1 MMNMLYKTLDSLNIK
16 KRCDEYN
23 VTLWGCP
30 QFLFVLM
37 GVIIIMSIMGTDFVA
52 RKYTEP
58 EVAAL
63 IVIAITVFLL
73 IIGHA
78 IVTSFEKIALT
89 SRAKSEFISVVS
101 HELRNPLSD
110 IKWQINMLTDKEM
123 NLSEKDRRESIE
135 IIEGQNRKML
145 HMVNSMLE
153 IHKVQEGVFD
163 FRPENFSLLE
173 LASSVIEGYK
183 SLAKKHNAKFK
194 LNVIDGSFMVFADR
208 KKIQVVIEHFIDNA
222 LKYGK
227 DGGEVAISL
236 DKKTRKIKLSVKD
249 QGVGIPKEDV
259 RKIFSRFF
267 RAHNVLR
274 YKIEG
279 IGLGLYMARS
289 IIEESGGRISFD
301 SQEGGGSTFWFT
313 LPVAKSIGSAN
324 S

>member
-1 MMNMLYKTLDSLNIK
+1 MNILYKALNSLNIK

-23 VTLWGCP
+23 VNLWGCP
-30 QFLFVLM
+30 QFLFVIM
-37 GVIIIMSIMGTDFVA
+37 GVIIIASIIGTNFVA

-58 EVAAL
+58 EIAAL
-63 IVIAITVFLL
+63 IVIAITIFLL

-78 IVTSFEKIALT
+78 IVTSFERIALM

-110 IKWQINMLTDKEM
+110 IKWQINMMTDKKM
-123 NLSEKDRRESIE
+123 DLSEKDKRESIE
-135 IIEGQNRKML
+135 VIEIQNKKML

-153 IHKVQEGVFD
+153 IHKIQEGVFD
-163 FRPENFSLLE
+163 FRPENFSLLD
-173 LASSVIEGYK
+173 LAKNVVKEYEPV
-183 SLAKKHNAKFK
+183 AKKHNAKFK
-194 LNVIDGSFMVFADR
+194 LIVNEGSFKVFADR

-227 DGGEVAISL
+227 DGGEVSVEF
-236 DKKTRKIKLSVKD
+236 DKKARKIKLSVKD

-267 RAHNVLR
+267 RAHNALR

-289 IIEESGGRISFD
+289 IIEKSGGRIGFN
-301 SQEGGGSTFWFT
+301 SQEGSGSTFWFT
-313 LPVAKSIGSAN
+313 LPVAKATGHYN